1 MVFEIGKF
9 AHRFPRS
16 RSLDTES
23 RPFKQDRH
31 RNARPYIS
39 VFACLC
45 VLLISS
51 CAQLE
56 KPAVEPYFAKTA
68 PPAKQEFRWSN
79 GKAPSSLDPVK
90 AAAAPET
97 DIVRAIFEGL
107 TATDPVTLQEVPG
120 VAQKWSANEDF
131 RVWTFELRKDA
142 KWSNGK
148 PVTANDFVRSWRRLG
163 EMGDAAANAKLL
175 TNIVGF
181 PVKQPQKSETSKD
194 EGGPLLNSMSLKQ
207 QEPPPL
213 NRSTVSSTVPSSEVP
228 GNASSDIKEA
238 EKHSKAKKAEQEF
251 GISAESDLVLTVRLD
266 RPDQDFAKLV
276 ANPIFRPIYGDGS
289 EFDGKSSSAI
299 VTNGPFRIKET
310 GDNGI
315 LLERSDVYWDKDAV
329 KLDFVRFV
337 PMQSPESALEAYRAG
352 QLDAVTNAEY
362 QPLALKLLSP
372 YDDFK
377 RTTHAALNY
386 YEVNTA
392 NAPFSDRRVRQ
403 ALSNAIERERLTD
416 GEMEGLTRPALSL
429 MPFGTR
435 TRVTLTQDKEKA
447 RELLDE
453 AGFPDG
459 ENFPVI
465 RLLVNRNDTQQR
477 VARSVARMWKQNLN
491 LDTEI
496 IVKESGEIEAERKAG
511 NYDLVRRGEVIPTT
525 DELAVLM
532 SIFDVRDPVDAL
544 SPESKQASST
554 SKEPRPMVTPAS
566 SENAN
571 SNAARSAEPSP
582 TAAVKPELTED
593 AALYELSV
601 IPLYFPTSYSLVKPY
616 VSGFAINS
624 LDIQSLS
631 DVVIDN
637 NWQPDKAGRES

>member
-1 MVFEIGKF
+1 M
-9 AHRFPRS
+9 RS
-16 RSLDTES
+16 RSIDNL
-23 RPFKQDRH
+23 
-31 RNARPYIS
+31 ARRIDAYSHGNPKTYIS
-39 VFACLC
+39 VFVCLC

-56 KPAVEPYFAKTA
+56 KPTVEPYFAKTA

-79 GKAPSSLDPVK
+79 GKAPSSLDPAK

-163 EMGDAAANAKLL
+163 EIGDAAANTKLL

-181 PVKQPQKSETSKD
+181 PIKQPQRNEAKND
-194 EGGPLLNSMSLKQ
+194 EGGPLLNSLSLKQ
-207 QEPPPL
+207 QDPATSRNSNNEAAVLRAEP
-213 NRSTVSSTVPSSEVP
+213 VSDANSEE
-228 GNASSDIKEA
+228 GD
-238 EKHSKAKKAEQEF
+238 KARKPAKVEPVLGF
-251 GISAESDLVLTVRLD
+251 WAESDLVLKVRLD

-276 ANPIFRPIYGDGS
+276 ANPILRPIYGDGS
-289 EFDGKSSSAI
+289 EFDGKPSSAI

-329 KLDFVRFV
+329 KLDLVRFV

-352 QLDAVTNAEY
+352 DLDAVTNAEY

-403 ALSNAIERERLTD
+403 ALSNAIERDRLTD

-544 SPESKQASST
+544 LPELKQANST
-554 SKEPRPMVTPAS
+554 SKEPRTMVTPAS
-566 SENAN
+566 FENAN
-571 SNAARSAEPSP
+571 SNVARPAEPSP